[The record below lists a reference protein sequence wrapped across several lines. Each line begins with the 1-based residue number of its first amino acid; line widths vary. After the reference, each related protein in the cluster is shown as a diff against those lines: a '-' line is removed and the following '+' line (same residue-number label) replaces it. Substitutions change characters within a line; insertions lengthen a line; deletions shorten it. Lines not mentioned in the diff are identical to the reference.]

1 MDQTKQSAELDDDDD
16 NGVLKRLQ
24 VIKSKRI
31 QRNNIIEEDRSMK
44 AV

>member
-16 NGVLKRLQ
+16 NEVLKRLQ